1 MQLCSGSSVG
11 VCFVSFACKQAPWGR
26 EHLVGTSLH
35 IASQT
40 KPLISGLRCYQNET
54 VGLWCIKL
62 TGCNTQLKR
71 AQCFKGGN
79 SIPAPLSTQT
89 TLEAMRLVL
98 SSIEVAELLVHR
110 ARSSVAGVKTAW
122 DTFVIC
128 LMFSAV

>member
-11 VCFVSFACKQAPWGR
+11 VYFVSSACKQAPWGR

-35 IASQT
+35 IANQT

-62 TGCNTQLKR
+62 TVCNTQLKR

-89 TLEAMRLVL
+89 QTLEAMRLVL
-98 SSIEVAELLVHR
+98 SSIEAAKLLVHR
-110 ARSSVAGVKTAW
+110 VHTPLWPGLELLGTRLSFA
-122 DTFVIC
+122 
-128 LMFSAV
+128 